1 MNKNIEQLKKSGENY
16 CVFDTETLGVVDPSI
31 YDLGYTISNGDK
43 ILVSRGYLVK
53 EIWENKELMNTAYYK
68 EKIPRYEHLLAL
80 GEIEV
85 KPFLWIL
92 RKWYADLYDYEVNNM
107 AAYNLGFD
115 LRAVRHSL
123 AVQGL
128 STSIYNFIF
137 GGKRLIDLWLNS
149 ANILFKTSDYR
160 DFVEENNHYTEKG
173 NRKGTAEVAYQF
185 ITNDLHFI
193 EDHMALSDAII
204 ETKILHELL
213 DSGEPIQYGVK
224 AQVWTIYNQ
233 DIIKKKKIQISGRQ

>member
-1 MNKNIEQLKKSGENY
+1 MKTTEKY
-16 CVFDTETLGVVDPSI
+16 CIFDTETLGVVEPSI
-31 YDLGYTISNGDK
+31 YDLGYTIYNGTE
-43 ILVSRGYLVK
+43 IVLTRSYLIK
-53 EIWENKELMNTAYYK
+53 EVWENKEKMNSAYYK
-68 EKIPRYEHLLAL
+68 EKIPKYEELLKE
-80 GEIEV
+80 GKTEV
-85 KPFLWIL
+85 KPFMWVL
-92 RKWYADLYDYEVNNM
+92 RKWYADLYDHEVNNM
-107 AAYNLGFD
+107 CAYNLGFD

-149 ANILFKTSDYR
+149 ANILFTTT
-160 DFVEENNHYTEKG
+160 DFKEFVDKNNHYTEKG

-213 DSGEPIQYGVK
+213 ERGEPIQYGVK
-224 AQVWTIYNQ
+224 GYIWSIYNQ
-233 DIIKKKKIQISGRQ
+233 DIIEQKKINIQGTI